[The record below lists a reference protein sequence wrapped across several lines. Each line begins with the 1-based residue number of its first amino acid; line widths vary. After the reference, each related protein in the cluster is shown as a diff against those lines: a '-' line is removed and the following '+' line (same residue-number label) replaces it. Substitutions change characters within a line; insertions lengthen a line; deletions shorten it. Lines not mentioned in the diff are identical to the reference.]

1 MIPTAK
7 AIYNDQHGPEAVTYL
22 RLEETKE
29 RQAAVKI
36 CRTGP
41 LITAGRDK
49 RKAGGS
55 KDSQDRNFDYG
66 RKRQKIVKRQ

>member
-36 CRTGP
+36 HRIGT

-55 KDSQDRNFDYG
+55 NVLLDWIFVYC
-66 RKRQKIVKRQ
+66 RK

>member
-36 CRTGP
+36 RRIGT

-49 RKAGGS
+49 RKVGGS
-55 KDSQDRNFDYG
+55 NVLLDWIFVYC
-66 RKRQKIVKRQ
+66 RK